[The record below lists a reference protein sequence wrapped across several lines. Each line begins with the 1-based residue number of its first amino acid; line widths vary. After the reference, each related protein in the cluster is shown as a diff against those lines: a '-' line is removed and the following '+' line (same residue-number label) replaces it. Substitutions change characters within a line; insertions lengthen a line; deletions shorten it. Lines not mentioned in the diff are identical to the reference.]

1 MAKQNPATDPV
12 SAAMSA
18 IESALNLTDDD
29 GAVSVE
35 SASPPQLVPA
45 KATTATP
52 VLKPSPLPAEAS
64 TLLRPGPSSAASAP
78 ESVEAKS
85 AIPTTAPANDDRE
98 TVGAILQA
106 MNARPA
112 SRTPYILALI
122 GALLWAAIC
131 ALYAYVALW
140 PTVPSRPADLL
151 LRPETP
157 LFLLAALA
165 PIFCMFAFA
174 ALSRRLRELRLSA
187 RAISQVAVRL
197 AEPEATAGEHMAN
210 LSQAIRRELTSM
222 GDGVERALARAAELE
237 TRVQSEVS
245 TLERSYSDNERRI
258 RLLIA
263 EMADQREA
271 IVTSGTRVR
280 DAIATAH
287 DGIAADLNSAGAS
300 LSERLTETGQR
311 LTASIGAA
319 SDDVARG
326 LEGAG
331 STTLERI
338 VAEGARMSV
347 SIAGIGE
354 SLAERL
360 ADTSQKAAGDIL
372 ARVGEVDNRLKAVG
386 DNLLSRLGER
396 GDNLIERIQT
406 SQDSV
411 VEAIDAHGD
420 RVATRLGDAAEFARS
435 AVGAHADEVVGR
447 ISGSSARAV
456 EAIKG
461 HGDAISDQLG
471 TASLALSGAFGAHGD
486 DIVGRINASS
496 AEVLDAIRAHGDSV
510 ADRLSEAAAQA
521 SNAIG
526 AHSDAV
532 VSRVSSTSAEAA
544 RTLTTHA
551 DVLASRLSEAA
562 DIVNAHGDAVAAQL
576 AGASAVISGAVAAY
590 ADEVVNRVGAS
601 GAQTVDAIRAQGD
614 SGRRPT
620 RPGLGGDAQRRRRL
634 CR

>member
-29 GAVSVE
+29 EAVTVE

-64 TLLRPGPSSAASAP
+64 TLLRPGPPSAASPP
-78 ESVEAKS
+78 ESEPKP
-85 AIPTTAPANDDRE
+85 AIPTAAPANDDRE

-112 SRTPYILALI
+112 SRTPFILALI
-122 GALLWAAIC
+122 GSLLWAAIC
-131 ALYAYVALW
+131 ALYAYLALW
-140 PTVPSRPADLL
+140 PTVPARPVDLL
-151 LRPETP
+151 FRPETP

-174 ALSRRLRELRLSA
+174 ALSRRLGELRQSA
-187 RAISQVAVRL
+187 RAISQIAVRL
-197 AEPEATAGEHMAN
+197 AEPETMAGEHMVN

-237 TRVQSEVS
+237 THVRSEVS

-263 EMADQREA
+263 EMADQRES

-311 LTASIGAA
+311 LTASLGAA
-319 SDDVARG
+319 SNDAALG

-331 STTLERI
+331 SATLERI
-338 VAEGARMSV
+338 VAEGARMSA

-360 ADTSQKAAGDIL
+360 AESNQKAAGDIL
-372 ARVGEVDNRLKAVG
+372 ARVGEVDNRLKAAG
-386 DNLLSRLGER
+386 DNLLLAPRRAGRQSDRANSDLAGFGRR
-396 GDNLIERIQT
+396 GDRH
-406 SQDSV
+406 SRRP
-411 VEAIDAHGD
+411 G
-420 RVATRLGDAAEFARS
+420 GDAAC
-435 AVGAHADEVVGR
+435 GR
-447 ISGSSARAV
+447 G
-456 EAIKG
+456 G
-461 HGDAISDQLG
+461 
-471 TASLALSGAFGAHGD
+471 
-486 DIVGRINASS
+486 
-496 AEVLDAIRAHGDSV
+496 IRAE
-510 ADRLSEAAAQA
+510 R
-521 SNAIG
+521 
-526 AHSDAV
+526 
-532 VSRVSSTSAEAA
+532 
-544 RTLTTHA
+544 
-551 DVLASRLSEAA
+551 
-562 DIVNAHGDAVAAQL
+562 
-576 AGASAVISGAVAAY
+576 
-590 ADEVVNRVGAS
+590 
-601 GAQTVDAIRAQGD
+601 
-614 SGRRPT
+614 GRRP
-620 RPGLGGDAQRRRRL
+620 RRRGGRPHQGQQL
-634 CR
+634 PGGRCDQGTRRRSFGSTRCGVACALGRVRRPRR

>member
-18 IESALNLTDDD
+18 IESALNLTEDDE
-29 GAVSVE
+29 AVTVE
-35 SASPPQLVPA
+35 SAAPPQLVPA
-45 KATTATP
+45 KTTTATP
-52 VLKPSPLPAEAS
+52 VLKPSPVGAEPS
-64 TLLRPGPSSAASAP
+64 TLLRPGPAPAPIAP
-78 ESVEAKS
+78 ETEAKP
-85 AIPTTAPANDDRE
+85 AIPTSAPANDDRE

-112 SRTPYILALI
+112 SRTPFILALI
-122 GALLWAAIC
+122 GSLLWAAIC
-131 ALYAYVALW
+131 VALRLCRLVAHGSGAPGRFRCCGRRPRSSCW
-140 PTVPSRPADLL
+140 RRWRRSFACSPSPRS
-151 LRPETP
+151 
-157 LFLLAALA
+157 
-165 PIFCMFAFA
+165 
-174 ALSRRLRELRLSA
+174 SRRLRELRQSA

-287 DGIAADLNSAGAS
+287 DSIAADLNSAGAS
-300 LSERLTETGQR
+300 LSERLTEAGQR
-311 LTASIGAA
+311 LTSSLGTA
-319 SDDVARG
+319 SDDVARN

-360 ADTSQKAAGDIL
+360 ADTSQKAAGEIL
-372 ARVGEVDNRLKAVG
+372 ARVGEVDGRLKAVG

-420 RVATRLGDAAEFARS
+420 RVATRLADAAEFARS

-461 HGDAISDQLG
+461 HGDAARGSTRRG
-471 TASLALSGAFGAHGD
+471 VARAL
-486 DIVGRINASS
+486 GRI
-496 AEVLDAIRAHGDSV
+496 
-510 ADRLSEAAAQA
+510 
-521 SNAIG
+521 
-526 AHSDAV
+526 
-532 VSRVSSTSAEAA
+532 
-544 RTLTTHA
+544 
-551 DVLASRLSEAA
+551 
-562 DIVNAHGDAVAAQL
+562 
-576 AGASAVISGAVAAY
+576 
-590 ADEVVNRVGAS
+590 
-601 GAQTVDAIRAQGD
+601 
-614 SGRRPT
+614 RRPRRRHR
-620 RPGLGGDAQRRRRL
+620 RPYQREQRRSPRRHSRPWRFDRHSTLRRRR
-634 CR
+634 